1 MNLKFTGNGSSGNGH
16 GPVRPQTRSTPMSN
30 SARGGEPIEILLV
43 EDSPDDADLTI
54 DALRD
59 GRVRNR
65 ISHVEDGVEAMAFL
79 RREGRH
85 ADAPRPDLILL
96 DLNLPR
102 KNGREVLT
110 EVKSDPELRRIP
122 VVVMTSSDD
131 ERDIMEAYNRHVN
144 CYVTKPIDFDQFVGV
159 VKSIENFWFSVVK
172 LPAA

>member
-1 MNLKFTGNGSSGNGH
+1 MSH
-16 GPVRPQTRSTPMSN
+16 AVR
-30 SARGGEPIEILLV
+30 GEPIEILLV

-65 ISHVEDGVEAMAFL
+65 IAHVEDGVEAMAFL
-79 RREGRH
+79 RRQGKY

-102 KNGREVLT
+102 KSGREVLA
-110 EVKSDPELRRIP
+110 EIKQDPDLRRIP
-122 VVVMTSSDD
+122 VVVMTTSDD
-131 ERDIMEAYNRHVN
+131 EKDILLAYNLYVN
-144 CYVTKPIDFDQFVGV
+144 CYITKPVDLGQFLGV
-159 VKSIENFWFSVVK
+159 VKSIEHFWFTIVK